1 MLSLSVLLGPLPLQL
16 CVPCTSPSLKL
27 FLISVVLPSS
37 GSYCILDPRSCHI
50 FHCLVCSFPLLYL
63 PGDLQMQNC
72 SQLLSLTKCLPWSA
86 GLSSP
91 GFFWEMQTMGLH
103 SRQTASPSALNFFL
117 NWCVFSFLFSSRN
130 FLSFFFFFFVGY
142 EACGILVAWPEIKYA
157 PSEAEALD
165 CWGSPIVCIFNK
177 IFTGLICL
185 LKSEKHLPV

>member
-130 FLSFFFFFFVGY
+130 FLSFFFFFF
-142 EACGILVAWPEIKYA
+142 
-157 PSEAEALD
+157 
-165 CWGSPIVCIFNK
+165 CWLWGMWDLSCLTRDQICTLWSRS
-177 IFTGLICL
+177 TGLLGKSHCL
-185 LKSEKHLPV
+185 HF